1 MIADA
6 ILIVITW
13 YTLHR
18 QNKLRATLRMKTFT
32 EVLLRDGERQYTY
45 VVRVLL
51 RLHFCFQALSTLR
64 MSSLQIIYRELG
76 HLKHLQVFS

>member
-1 MIADA
+1 MTADA

-32 EVLLRDGERQYTY
+32 EVLLRDGERQYAY
-45 VVRVLL
+45 VARVLL
-51 RLHFCFQALSTLR
+51 RLHSCFQALSTLR
-64 MSSLQIIYRELG
+64 MSSPRIIYRDLG
-76 HLKHLQVFS
+76 HIKHPQVFS